1 MSLQRIAI
9 ISAVSSHGMMRNRT
23 VYYERQ
29 QNETHFDRGINL
41 QQHFNVFI
49 GGYVNILIVTK
60 LCPISM

>member
-1 MSLQRIAI
+1 MGAMSLQRIAI

-29 QNETHFDRGINL
+29 QNETNFDRGINL

-49 GGYVNILIVTK
+49 GG
-60 LCPISM
+60 